1 LKVSR
6 LLAVGWALVVA
17 LLCAHIGYLVSAK
30 RFAPDT
36 DIMALLP
43 AQERDPVL
51 QQAFGHMVDAAQ
63 QKLIVVIGA
72 PDWTGAKKA
81 ADAYLAVLATHEDIV
96 RPDVGLGSKS
106 PQDWLAVF
114 NSHRDILMTAADEA
128 ALGARGGEQ
137 WAQLAL
143 AQLQSPFGGPRLGP
157 WKDDPFGLFSDW
169 AQERARETPVRPRD
183 GRLTVSDRD
192 SQYVVMPMT
201 LREPAFA
208 LRTQEAIGPALAK
221 ARAAAL
227 SSVPEARVMEA
238 GVVLHAAAAGKQAG
252 REVSTIGI
260 GSLIGIALLV
270 WFAFRSLKPIA
281 YLALLIGV
289 GCLGALSISLLV
301 FGRVHLLT
309 LVFGAT
315 LIGVAQDYGIYFLCR
330 RLAAETSTSSTR
342 LLKGLLPSLLL
353 TLVAAAIGYLGL
365 ALTPFPGLRQMAVFS
380 VTGLVFAWLTVI
392 CWYPMLIGPGS
403 FAAGE
408 TAARWARLLAY
419 WPVPSARRGWLIASI
434 AAACVLAVGWSRL
447 EVNDDLRSLQN
458 PPRDLIVQQQ
468 QVGALLDA
476 PTPVQFFL
484 VRGVNGE
491 AVLQREEALK
501 RALAPLVAAGKL
513 GGVQAISNWVPSARS
528 QALRKKALDERLL
541 GDNGA
546 LPLLARQLGEGDD
559 WVRMA
564 RVRNAD
570 KETLQVDA
578 FLAAPVSE
586 PFRHLWLGDT
596 AGGTASIVA
605 LRGLR
610 LSEVTRIQEAAL
622 DLPGVQ
628 WVDKVAEISSVLSRY
643 RRYMGWALLGSY
655 LAVFCLLS
663 LRYRGAAWRVIA
675 PAATG
680 SAATLAI
687 LGLMGQP
694 LQLFHLLALMLLLG
708 IGVDY
713 GVFFQER
720 SGQRSEGAAWMAVTL
735 SAGATLLSFGLLS
748 LSRTPALQA
757 FGTTMLLGTALVW
770 VLVPCFGH
778 PPRDAASGGSDTL
791 GEAA

>member
-1 LKVSR
+1 M
-6 LLAVGWALVVA
+6 
-17 LLCAHIGYLVSAK
+17 LCAHLGYLVSTK

-72 PDWTGAKKA
+72 PDWTGAKLA
-81 ADAYLAVLATHEDIV
+81 ADAYLAALATHEDIL

-114 NSHRDILMTAADEA
+114 NDHRDILMTAADES
-128 ALGARGGEQ
+128 ALRARGGEQ

-157 WKDDPFGLFSDW
+157 WKDDPFGLFAGW

-183 GRLTVSDRD
+183 GRLFVGDGNF
-192 SQYVVMPMT
+192 QYVVMPMT
-201 LREPAFA
+201 LRQPAFA
-208 LRTQEAIGPALAK
+208 LHTQEAIGPALEK

-227 SSVPEARVMEA
+227 ASVPGARVLEA

-270 WFAFRSLKPIA
+270 WFAFRSFKPIA

-330 RLAAETSTSSTR
+330 RLAANPSTSSTR
-342 LLKGLLPSLLL
+342 LLRDLLPSLLL
-353 TLVAAAIGYLGL
+353 TLIAAAIGYLGL

-392 CWYPMLIGPGS
+392 CWYPTLVGPTS
-403 FAAGE
+403 FAAGDA
-408 TAARWARLLAY
+408 AARWGRLLGH
-419 WPVPSARRGWLIASI
+419 WPVPKARRGWLIASVV
-434 AAACVLAVGWSRL
+434 AACVLATGWARL
-447 EVNDDLRSLQN
+447 GVNDDLRSLQN
-458 PPRDLIVQQQ
+458 PPRDLIAQQQ

-484 VRGVNGE
+484 VRGADAE

-501 RALAPLVAAGKL
+501 RALAPLIAAGSL
-513 GGVQAISNWVPSARS
+513 GGVQAISNWVPSAKS
-528 QALRKKALDERLL
+528 QASRKQALDESLL
-541 GDNGA
+541 GTNGA

-559 WVRMA
+559 WVRLA
-564 RVRNAD
+564 RARNAD

-586 PFRHLWLGDT
+586 PFRHLWLGD
-596 AGGTASIVA
+596 AEGGKASIVA

-610 LSEVTRIQEAAL
+610 LGEIARIQQAGVG
-622 DLPGVQ
+622 LPGVQ

-663 LRYRGAAWRVIA
+663 LRYRGGAWRVIA
-675 PAATG
+675 PAVTG
-680 SAATLAI
+680 SAVTLAI
-687 LGLMGQP
+687 LGLIGQP

-720 SGQRSEGAAWMAVTL
+720 SGRRSEGAAWMAVTL

-770 VLVPCFGH
+770 VLVPCFGQRPH
-778 PPRDAASGGSDTL
+778 VSGAGDAVVPAV
-791 GEAA
+791 AA